1 MVEILPPIESMPL
14 DMPEA
19 TFARV
24 RFLGN
29 EYWITSDPGEDT
41 VMVGGEYVVVEKSE
55 SVKDFL
61 SICLHRLNYR
71 PHSSLRP
78 PLVPPKEHSHH
89 QDTQISQS
97 SPVHLPKAKTHRDDH
112 PIRIHE
118 RNEIGI
124 PEPLLALCKWFNSVT
139 RQAAMKESTVWKAH
153 VDRVRWLKW
162 YWEQTSPGLVNRFR
176 ELQEEAKQLI
186 VFREKERKEREKE
199 REERF
204 KSLEARIADA
214 MDIDVDEGVQDDD
227 AEWQDRHDGVDGDD
241 GKEWYERTV
250 NAAGEDD
257 PEGLT
262 QEQWEIV
269 EEIEAT
275 FGAEELVSAA
285 DVAVDRKLG
294 DVIHQSWIHRGY
306 YTSDPE
312 QIVHDL
318 PRQATIPIEHC
329 APNQPWTQ
337 LPPPSKIQR
346 CFQVP
351 NTTGSLQ
358 SPMQY
363 AFQAPL
369 SPSSFQ
375 RPVNNRKA
383 KPRTLSP
390 RAVLSFR
397 PEHYSERE
405 MPRNEND
412 VTMSKVLD
420 RVIVPQYLS
429 SNPACDDL
437 GLACKIRY
445 ISRMRFR
452 HAKLTVRVEKWR
464 QGIPYELD
472 DEKIS
477 LERIQNAISRG
488 AARRPFGMQWLNL
501 MKRREA
507 RERTNMTDYV
517 NGEIDGLG
525 RGRLMCWPVL
535 IPIEAMDGWPLAEF
549 DEDAAAELDKELE
562 GFPSDF

>member
-1 MVEILPPIESMPL
+1 MNLWRQAYVIVATTLQTLNKSFTTYRDRQQYPSSTESGDTDRSMPGI
-14 DMPEA
+14 A
-19 TFARV
+19 VSAHV
-24 RFLGN
+24 
-29 EYWITSDPGEDT
+29 S
-41 VMVGGEYVVVEKSE
+41 
-55 SVKDFL
+55 
-61 SICLHRLNYR
+61 HLNANNK
-71 PHSSLRP
+71 
-78 PLVPPKEHSHH
+78 VFPPKPTIFIVPAPPPPPPPSLPSASSQGRI
-89 QDTQISQS
+89 QD
-97 SPVHLPKAKTHRDDH
+97 A
-112 PIRIHE
+112 
-118 RNEIGI
+118 
-124 PEPLLALCKWFNSVT
+124 NS
-139 RQAAMKESTVWKAH
+139 
-153 VDRVRWLKW
+153 
-162 YWEQTSPGLVNRFR
+162 
-176 ELQEEAKQLI
+176 
-186 VFREKERKEREKE
+186 
-199 REERF
+199 
-204 KSLEARIADA
+204 
-214 MDIDVDEGVQDDD
+214 
-227 AEWQDRHDGVDGDD
+227 
-241 GKEWYERTV
+241 
-250 NAAGEDD
+250 
-257 PEGLT
+257 
-262 QEQWEIV
+262 
-269 EEIEAT
+269 
-275 FGAEELVSAA
+275 
-285 DVAVDRKLG
+285 
-294 DVIHQSWIHRGY
+294 
-306 YTSDPE
+306 
-312 QIVHDL
+312 
-318 PRQATIPIEHC
+318 